1 MKVIDLLN
9 KIANGEKLPN
19 SFEVKSKDRTCIF
32 QTYITGTPPID
43 FYLFSDL
50 AFRKI
55 ELNDEVKD
63 ISK

>member
-9 KIANGEKLPN
+9 KIANGEKVPN
-19 SFEVKSKDRTCIF
+19 LFEVKSKDRTCIF
-32 QTYITGTPPID
+32 QPYITGGKPID